1 MGQCD
6 VSIRP
11 GWFYHANQD
20 SLVKSPQQLADI
32 YYKSVGRNALLL
44 LNLPP
49 DKRGLIHENDV
60 KALTDFKS
68 IINESLASDLAKGQ
82 KASANNYRLNHS
94 KFDPKN
100 TLDGDPTTYWATDD
114 NIFPA
119 SLEIELNQGR
129 TFDRILIQEP
139 IRLGQRIS
147 EFEVDVMGDTGW
159 NTIFKGT
166 TIGYKRILRIPT
178 VNTKKIRLKFT
189 QANNIVAIS
198 NLELYKSSPREV
210 SQ

>member
-1 MGQCD
+1 M
-6 VSIRP
+6 
-11 GWFYHANQD
+11 
-20 SLVKSPQQLADI
+20 
-32 YYKSVGRNALLL
+32 GRNALLL

-159 NTIFKGT
+159 NNIFKGT

-198 NLELYKSSPREV
+198 NLELYNSSPREV